1 MLNEISTNEVKWVDT
16 IVCIEAMTQFIH
28 IRKLCP
34 RWMNSHAIDDL
45 WVLRW
50 PTWWASLSRILGGIF
65 VIRSC
70 AELSARKLCKK
81 SARKA
86 ATHKLQIDEVMQ
98 SHFTLESRRLL
109 IDWSSASL
117 CASTKH
123 NTTARPRNYSGA
135 VIMLKNHL
143 DKWGESHAQKERE
156 RKLNFTKLILQF
168 INDRRS

>member
-1 MLNEISTNEVKWVDT
+1 MDT

-28 IRKLCP
+28 IRKLCS
-34 RWMNSHAIDDL
+34 RWMNSHAIDDR

-65 VIRSC
+65 VLRSC

-86 ATHKLQIDEVMQ
+86 ATHKLQRDEVMQ

-123 NTTARPRNYSGA
+123 NSQTPKLLRRGNHVKKSFRQMRGVARA
-135 VIMLKNHL
+135 K
-143 DKWGESHAQKERE
+143 RE
-156 RKLNFTKLILQF
+156 RKKTQFHQTNFAIYKWSSLIK
-168 INDRRS
+168 INNVFYE